1 MTIWNCTRDETILN
15 IIFKITHNFK
25 LGNILKLVFSLV
37 SELGSWDFSNKLKAL
52 LIGTIMRFEDNL
64 KYDLLHHP
72 EKKYEHKLNLHPFI
86 ALLEKA
92 KNESGKFD

>member
-1 MTIWNCTRDETILN
+1 
-15 IIFKITHNFK
+15 
-25 LGNILKLVFSLV
+25 
-37 SELGSWDFSNKLKAL
+37 
-52 LIGTIMRFEDNL
+52 MRFEDNL

-92 KNESGKFD
+92 ENDLTFQFLRIQLQIRNFI